1 MKRSSSSTVALVTLS
16 PKAPSRSMNSC
27 VWLSRSQAR
36 RTRSLLSDCRAL
48 KHDLPLDPDRPQEHL
63 VVADGDQR
71 AVESLQ
77 RIFQF
82 FDRGEIEMVGR
93 LVQQQEER
101 WPRACED
108 AGEACAQPF
117 AA

>member
-1 MKRSSSSTVALVTLS
+1 MA
-16 PKAPSRSMNSC
+16 
-27 VWLSRSQAR
+27 
-36 RTRSLLSDCRAL
+36 
-48 KHDLPLDPDRPQEHL
+48 DR
-63 VVADGDQR
+63 DQR

-82 FDRGEIEMVGR
+82 LDRSEIEMVGR

-101 WPRACED
+101 RLWACEY